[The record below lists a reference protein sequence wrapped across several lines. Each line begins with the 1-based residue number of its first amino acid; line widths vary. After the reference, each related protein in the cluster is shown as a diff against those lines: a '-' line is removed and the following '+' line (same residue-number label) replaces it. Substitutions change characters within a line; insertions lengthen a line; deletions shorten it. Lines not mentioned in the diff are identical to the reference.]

1 MNDMTPD
8 KITDLLESAIK
19 NNTAAWAAQSKYFD
33 ELVQRNISSFASLS
47 EARIDSLK
55 QINES
60 QTFNEAFE
68 ANISYED
75 QVREE
80 LKKLYE
86 DNQKSWDALQQ
97 ELQGIYLSAS
107 GDDQAA

>member
-1 MNDMTPD
+1 MTPD
-8 KITDLLESAIK
+8 KITNLLESAIK

-33 ELVQRNISSFASLS
+33 KLVKRNIASFTSLS
-47 EARIDSLK
+47 EARMASLRE
-55 QINES
+55 INES

-75 QVREE
+75 KVREE

-86 DNQKSWDALQQ
+86 ENQKSWD
-97 ELQGIYLSAS
+97 ELQSELKTIYEPESCDA
-107 GDDQAA
+107 